1 MCTTALK
8 KRKKHFVL
16 SHLNINM
23 SKLPGAEKKS
33 AQSSVQCTFP
43 FCPAKYCFPIQNNP
57 AALGQDVNMLVQKT
71 GDMQHKLSDK
81 KGTPATNLTPVT
93 QSAFLQHAQNQTS
106 NSWLGTWHN
115 VSIKK
120 ELKVIGSEIRKKESI
135 QSDIMIELYLMQTI
149 IKECATKFGMFIL
162 TVNRSIIIVSWLIQ
176 SVKQFKV
183 TYWFIFSNLS
193 KYFKRFAAWF
203 K

>member
-23 SKLPGAEKKS
+23 SKLPGAETKS
-33 AQSSVQCTFP
+33 AQSSVQCTFL
-43 FCPAKYCFPIQNNP
+43 FCPAKYCFAIQNNP

-120 ELKVIGSEIRKKESI
+120 RAESYRLRNKEKGIHSVWHH
-135 QSDIMIELYLMQTI
+135 DRTI
-149 IKECATKFGMFIL
+149 LNADNNQGMCHKIWDVHF
-162 TVNRSIIIVSWLIQ
+162 NR
-176 SVKQFKV
+176 
-183 TYWFIFSNLS
+183 
-193 KYFKRFAAWF
+193 
-203 K
+203 

>member
-16 SHLNINM
+16 SFKYQHVKAPWSRKKICSAHSPFAQPNTVSQ
-23 SKLPGAEKKS
+23 SKI
-33 AQSSVQCTFP
+33 
-43 FCPAKYCFPIQNNP
+43 IQNNP
-57 AALGQDVNMLVQKT
+57 AALGQDVNMLIQIT
-71 GDMQHKLSDK
+71 GDMQHKLSEK

-93 QSAFLQHAQNQTS
+93 QSAFLQHAQHQTS

-115 VSIKK
+115 VSIKN
-120 ELKVIGSEIRKKESI
+120 ELKVIGSEIRKNESI
-135 QSDIMIELYLMQTI
+135 HSDIMIELYLMQTI